1 MCITIIIG
9 KAILSF
15 KIRRYNKRSLAMAKS
30 VKLTAEVG
38 KKITSTVR
46 KTQAGISAMGS
57 CIPVLIAN
65 GFVSTMFISPNGKN
79 SKSTAT
85 QEQYDWIKV
94 QVVAGFSATA
104 QSLLETPT
112 KSMTEAKKIS
122 KRYWQQQIGA
132 RLGDFKGAL
141 EKREGGG
148 NGKGGKPRTPEQRVR
163 DNLNDCLKVINAVE
177 DPKQLT
183 KGEDIIALVK
193 KAIALLPSK

>member
-1 MCITIIIG
+1 MLEGQVLTG
-9 KAILSF
+9 LVGWHQNQQGWSLPLAA
-15 KIRRYNKRSLAMAKS
+15 YNLCLK
-30 VKLTAEVG
+30 
-38 KKITSTVR
+38 
-46 KTQAGISAMGS
+46 
-57 CIPVLIAN
+57 
-65 GFVSTMFISPNGKN
+65 
-79 SKSTAT
+79 
-85 QEQYDWIKV
+85 
-94 QVVAGFSATA
+94 VVAGFSATA

-183 KGEDIIALVK
+183 KGENIAALVK
-193 KAIALLPSK
+193 QAIALLPSK

>member
-1 MCITIIIG
+1 
-9 KAILSF
+9 
-15 KIRRYNKRSLAMAKS
+15 
-30 VKLTAEVG
+30 
-38 KKITSTVR
+38 
-46 KTQAGISAMGS
+46 
-57 CIPVLIAN
+57 
-65 GFVSTMFISPNGKN
+65 
-79 SKSTAT
+79 
-85 QEQYDWIKV
+85 
-94 QVVAGFSATA
+94 
-104 QSLLETPT
+104 
-112 KSMTEAKKIS
+112 MTEAKKIS

-132 RLGDFKGAL
+132 RRTDIRVAL